1 PALLQGIMVAP
12 VVWVTN
18 AILVNS
24 PGGYGEMG
32 LFNAANQWRTIL
44 MYVPTIVLTPLL
56 PIMTQLHATQQYH
69 QLRRVL
75 VRTLGLSVA
84 VVGSLALAFSLFAPQ
99 IMRLYGT
106 GFEAG
111 TKVFYL
117 IMLVSVL
124 LSAGVVVGG
133 LLSSTGAMWTGFL
146 FNSVW
151 AALMIGTSLVAIP
164 RYGALGLA
172 LAYAVSYLIHTA
184 VQFLYFWLYVRSSRE
199 PAPSP
204 SYPKDPG
211 EERLWG

>member
-1 PALLQGIMVAP
+1 MVAP

-56 PIMTQLHATQQYH
+56 PIMTQLHASHQYQ
-69 QLRRVL
+69 QLRHVL
-75 VRTLGLSVA
+75 IRTLGLSVG
-84 VVGSLALAFSLFAPQ
+84 VVGCLALGFSLFARQ
-99 IMRLYGT
+99 IMALYGN
-106 GFEAG
+106 GFASG
-111 TKVFYL
+111 TNVFYL
-117 IMLVSVL
+117 IMIVSLL

-151 AALMIGTSLVAIP
+151 AVTMIGIARVAIP
-164 RYGALGLA
+164 RQGALGLA
-172 LAYAVSYLIHTA
+172 LAYAFSYLIHTA
-184 VQFLYFWLYVRSSRE
+184 IQFMYFWFYVRSSE
-199 PAPSP
+199 APSAK
-204 SYPKDPG
+204 SVYVKDPA
-211 EERLWG
+211 EEQLWG